1 MATTI
6 SRSMRG
12 FGHKLETLLVVV
24 VFVIAL
30 TYVGDGS
37 KRTSVP
43 GLLGLSEAK
52 AEKRLESRALVAE
65 VQRRPLG
72 TQNLRRRYREERHIV
87 FQNYRRGIVLPT
99 DSAVRVIVY
108 EPRGGRA

>member
-1 MATTI
+1 
-6 SRSMRG
+6 MRG
-12 FGHKLETLLVVV
+12 IGHKIEALVIAV
-24 VFVIAL
+24 VFLVAL

-43 GLLGLSEAK
+43 SLLGLSEAK
-52 AEKRLESRALVAE
+52 AEKRLKSRALVAE

-72 TQNLRRRYREERHIV
+72 TENLSRRFREEGHIV
-87 FQNYRRGIVLPT
+87 FQNYRKGIVLPT

-108 EPRGGRA
+108 EPRRD

>member
-1 MATTI
+1 
-6 SRSMRG
+6 MRG
-12 FGHKLETLLVVV
+12 IGHKVEALVVAV
-24 VFVIAL
+24 VFVVAL

-43 GLLGLSEAK
+43 
-52 AEKRLESRALVAE
+52 E
-65 VQRRPLG
+65 VQRRPVG
-72 TQNLRRRYREERHIV
+72 TQNLSPRFREAGRIV

-108 EPRGGRA
+108 RPRAARAD

>member
-1 MATTI
+1 
-6 SRSMRG
+6 MRG
-12 FGHKLETLLVVV
+12 IGHKVEGLAVFA

-43 GLLGLSEAK
+43 SLLGLSEAK
-52 AEKRLESRALVAE
+52 AERRLERRALVPE
-65 VQRRPLG
+65 VQRRPRGTENLG
-72 TQNLRRRYREERHIV
+72 RRYRRKGRIV

-108 EPRGGRA
+108 EPRERRRR